1 LPRLGFFIVA
11 LIIFVVRIA
20 VIIVAEIVVII
31 IVIDVVVVAI
41 IDVKPRGT
49 MKEKGAVGHELG
61 SETGLAFSRFGGGY
75 VDQKWRPQRGQTQN

>member
-11 LIIFVVRIA
+11 LIVFVIGVA

-31 IVIDVVVVAI
+31 IDVVAI
-41 IDVKPRGT
+41 IDVKPRRT
-49 MKEKGAVGHELG
+49 PKDKSAVGHELG